1 MNTKHFARKRFGQHF
16 LHDKNVLHN
25 IVKAI
30 HPLKDQALVEIGP
43 GLGALTETVLP
54 ETNHLYLIEID
65 RDLAQKIKEAYPA
78 NSITLYE
85 KDALEFDFATI
96 LEKVQKPL
104 RIFGNLPYNISTP
117 LLFHLLKYAEN
128 IEDMHFMLQ
137 KEVVERMAAAPSTS
151 DYGRLSVMVQY
162 ACEVQALFDVPPGAF
177 SPPPKVMSSVV
188 RLLPYHGNQP
198 HTQALDFEKF
208 SLIVKTAFQ
217 SRRKTLRNGLS
228 TILTDDDFQ
237 KANIDSKRRPETLSI
252 EEFVRLSN
260 L

>member
-1 MNTKHFARKRFGQHF
+1 MNNKHIPRKRFGQHF

-25 IVKAI
+25 IVEAI
-30 HPLKDQALVEIGP
+30 HPLMDQPLVEIGP

-54 ETNHLYLIEID
+54 ATNHLYLIEID
-65 RDLAQKIKEAYPA
+65 RDLAQRIRETY
-78 NSITLYE
+78 SSSRITLYE
-85 KDALEFDFATI
+85 EDALKFDFAQI
-96 LEKVQKPL
+96 LNQVKKPL

-117 LLFHLLKYAEN
+117 LLFHLLKYAEQ

-137 KEVVERMAAAPSTS
+137 KEVVDRMVAEPGTA

-162 ACEVQALFDVPPGAF
+162 ACQAQNLFDVPPGAF

-217 SRRKTLRNGLS
+217 SRRKTLRNGLL
-228 TILTDDDFQ
+228 TILSDEDFQ
-237 KANIDSKRRPETLSI
+237 KANIDSKRRPETLSV